1 MAISMN
7 NHESRIK
14 ALETTSSM
22 KSSITKIW
30 SGDVLFSGSINL
42 GSLSAYKI
50 LIIVGGDGTTLE
62 DYVPIPITGETMN
75 FQMGDYVGRTVHSIN
90 TSTGVISYTGTY
102 YGSAHGNNKFHRI
115 YGLKIYYI
123 FRYNIY
129 NKIIL
134 RIISKINHFFTK
146 IFKYGGEIRDGY

>member
-1 MAISMN
+1 MAISLN

-14 ALETTSSM
+14 ALESTTSSM

-30 SGDVLFSGSINL
+30 SGDVLFSGSIKL

-50 LIIVGGDGTTLE
+50 LIIVGGDGTTWE

-90 TSTGVISYTGTY
+90 TSTGLISYTGKY
-102 YGSAHGNNKFHRI
+102 YGSAHDNNKFHRI
-115 YGLKIYYI
+115 YGLKLYYS
-123 FRYNIY
+123 FSYNIIY
-129 NKIIL
+129 KILLCKISRL
-134 RIISKINHFFTK
+134 CQKFTLPKQKECEIIWL
-146 IFKYGGEIRDGY
+146 